1 MISNFIKRG
10 AIKIYNYLDNKE
22 SLKNENVEYLEYLLK
37 RYRLSEKRRYQLV
50 GEKYYKG
57 EHDILKKKRTVVDE
71 NGNECE
77 LKNLPNSRRV
87 DNQYSIAVDK
97 KVNYLLGKKPSYNS
111 DNNKICEELPLIFNN
126 QFNRTFRNVLK
137 DALNCGLGYMFLY
150 IDERANL
157 KFKRLKPYEVYP
169 VWSDDEHTELELVIR
184 VFKRKEFIDGRE
196 QEIEY
201 MEVYNIDS
209 VSTYVVNNMSIDRK
223 ISTVPYIS
231 TLSDDN
237 ETWLSWGERIP
248 ILPFKYNSDEMPLIQ
263 KIKPLQD
270 GVNEI
275 LSTFNN
281 NISENPY
288 NSVLVIKNLDG
299 TDVNRFKRNLAETGI
314 IKVRST
320 SDSQGGVDQLKVD
333 VNASNYNL
341 ILDIFRNAI
350 IENARSFDAKGDM
363 MSSRPNEMNIQSMYS
378 DIDIDSNGIETEFRA
393 TFDDIFDFVKSYL
406 VEFKKVDISEE
417 NHNIEILFNK
427 DVLINESQVID
438 DITKSVGVISN
449 RTLVEKHPYTN
460 NIKEEIDRIES
471 ERKREEQNNE
481 INSKK
486 DKSNE
491 ENLTN
496 NDILNKEDK
505 KSLNDV

>member
-77 LKNLPNSRRV
+77 LKNLPNARRV

-231 TLSDDN
+231 TLSDN
-237 ETWLSWGERIP
+237 SETWLSWGERIP

-333 VNASNYNL
+333 VNASNYSL

-406 VEFKKVDISEE
+406 VEFKKVNISEE